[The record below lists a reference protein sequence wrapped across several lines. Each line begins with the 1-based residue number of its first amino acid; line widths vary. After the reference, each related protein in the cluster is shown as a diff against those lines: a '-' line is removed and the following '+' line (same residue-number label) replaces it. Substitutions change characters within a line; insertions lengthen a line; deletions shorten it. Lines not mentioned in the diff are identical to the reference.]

1 MATGVAVPMV
11 GKYQSESKIMP
22 TTTENLFNDAISTI
36 HQRGAV
42 YGHPYYNHK
51 RIADLWSAYLDWPIQ
66 PHEVAICM
74 ALVKVSRLT
83 ETPSHEDSVKDLIAY
98 AALYKTILD
107 VEMDEDICKEDS
119 AEWLRNNTGKEI
131 NEDGV

>member
-1 MATGVAVPMV
+1 MV
-11 GKYQSESKIMP
+11 GKFQSENKIMP
-22 TTTENLFNDAISTI
+22 STTENLFNDAIATI

-51 RIADLWSAYLDWPIQ
+51 RIADLWSAYLDLPITAHQ
-66 PHEVAICM
+66 AAICM

-107 VEMDEDICKEDS
+107 AEMDADWGSEAGEWIEKE
-119 AEWLRNNTGKEI
+119 KE
-131 NEDGV
+131 NGV

>member
-1 MATGVAVPMV
+1 MA
-11 GKYQSESKIMP
+11 GKYQLENRIMP
-22 TTTENLFNDAISTI
+22 TTTENLFNEAIATI
-36 HQRGAV
+36 HSRGAV

-51 RIADLWSAYLDWPIQ
+51 RIADLWSAYLDLPITAHQ
-66 PHEVAICM
+66 AALCM

-83 ETPSHEDSVKDLIAY
+83 ETPAHEDSVKDLVAY

-107 VEMDEDICKEDS
+107 AEMDADFGIDAYNWIKD
-119 AEWLRNNTGKEI
+119 NNGREI